1 MTENRD
7 LIITPASSDE
17 DAVVAEHFY
26 QLWLDNQIA
35 PDLIREDWRQITLE
49 FIVSARQELT
59 FRAFLVRI
67 DSTIVGSVSCQIF
80 AGLYPSPFK
89 PSFRQYGYIWNVYVE
104 SAYRRQGVGSKLTKE
119 AVNYLRALNCTHAIL
134 HASPQGKPVY
144 EKLGFTPKN
153 EMILTL

>member
-1 MTENRD
+1 MTENLN

-17 DAVVAEHFY
+17 YGIVAEHFY
-26 QLWLDNQIA
+26 QLWLDNQIT
-35 PDLIREDWRQITLE
+35 PDLIREDWRPITLE
-49 FIVSARQELT
+49 FMARAHQGLS
-59 FRAFLVRI
+59 FRVFLGRI

-104 SAYRRQGVGSKLTKE
+104 PAYRRQGVGSKLTRE
-119 AVNYLRALNCTHAIL
+119 AVNYLRSLNCTHAIL

-144 EKLGFTPKN
+144 EKFGFIPKN